1 MHNIK
6 LFITVCLV
14 IFVGQA
20 VFSQSFKFGFGLVDE
35 QRQSAS
41 MIRMDTLIGYEQTN
55 FSTSDPMPFV
65 NFNYPISNRFN
76 VNLGLQYY
84 RSTIAFAVE
93 YTSENWPEFITS
105 LGKGWGTAIK
115 NIEVPLGVSYKVI
128 RSDKF
133 KVYLDLNASPVFA
146 IQDFEKLDL
155 EPQGIDWTQEVI
167 DALNAVETIPKSF
180 YMNYQYGLSVEYK
193 RFGLTLFRT
202 ANMNRSIS
210 NNYQLYGQEY
220 NYLRRTQSTRLGI
233 YYSLGLKKE
242 KE

>member
-1 MHNIK
+1 MDNIK
-6 LFITVCLV
+6 LLITVCLV
-14 IFVGQA
+14 FFASQM
-20 VFSQSFKFGFGLVDE
+20 VFSQSLKVGFGLVDE
-35 QRQSAS
+35 RRQSAS

-55 FSTSDPMPFV
+55 FSTSDPMPFLS
-65 NFNYPISNRFN
+65 FKYPFSDRFN
-76 VNLGLQYY
+76 LNLGLQYY

-93 YTSENWPEFITS
+93 YTSESWPEFITS
-105 LGKGWGTAIK
+105 LGKGWGTAMR
-115 NIEVPLGVSYKVI
+115 NIEIPVGVSYNVI
-128 RSDKF
+128 KSNKF

-146 IQDFEKLDL
+146 IQDFQKLEL

-167 DALNAVETIPKSF
+167 DALNAAETIPKSF
-180 YMNYQYGLSVEYK
+180 YINYQYGISVEYK

-210 NNYQLYGQEY
+210 NNYRLYDQEY

>member
-6 LFITVCLV
+6 LLITVCLV
-14 IFVGQA
+14 FFAGQT
-20 VFSQSFKFGFGLVDE
+20 VLSQSLKVGFGLVDE
-35 QRQSAS
+35 RRQSAS

-55 FSTSDPMPFV
+55 FSTSDPMPFLS
-65 NFNYPISNRFN
+65 FTYPFSDRFN
-76 VNLGLQYY
+76 LNVGLQYY

-93 YTSENWPEFITS
+93 YTSESWPEFITT
-105 LGKGWGTAIK
+105 LGKGWGTAMR
-115 NIEVPLGVSYKVI
+115 NIEVPIGVSYNVI
-128 RSDKF
+128 KSNKF

-146 IQDFEKLDL
+146 IQDFQKLEL

-167 DALNAVETIPKSF
+167 DALNAAETIPKSF
-180 YMNYQYGLSVEYK
+180 YMNYQYGISVEYK

-210 NNYQLYGQEY
+210 NNYRLYDQEY